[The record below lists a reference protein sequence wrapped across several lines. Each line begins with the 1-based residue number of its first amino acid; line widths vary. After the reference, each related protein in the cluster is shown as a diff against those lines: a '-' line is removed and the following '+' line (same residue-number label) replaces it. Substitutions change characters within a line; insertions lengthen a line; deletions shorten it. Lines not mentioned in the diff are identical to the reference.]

1 MKKLLIY
8 FCGFIITGIFI
19 GILSCSESI
28 ELNDDNADTDISCT
42 GSVDKEEEF
51 ITEAQNYFETEVQ
64 FSEPVST
71 TKKSNKTNFRKFLKK
86 SLLWEEAYVKQLSFG
101 EGIVIPISYEM
112 DLYVSKGNSKIPLT
126 DLSYVLIYLDYNW
139 NWHTEIVTTLPDET
153 YSNSFDENQP
163 FSGGVI
169 IEDWHG
175 NFIKGYTYEL
185 GKVTDIIV
193 NSDTNTKVFSGGC
206 WTTEYQDCISFDGGN
221 TWSCTTYA
229 EETWCGS
236 GASSGGVI
244 GGEGDY
250 PPGGGGMGGNTGG
263 SGDIGDNDDGETHG
277 ELDDTD
283 EIPNPCDTGDDILD
297 DNGIQQSLNSIWEKS
312 NVGRLMSARKEQ
324 GGWIVDNN
332 GSFSFVPYPND
343 WERTACGIQSP
354 SDWLSDIPYNAVA
367 MVHTHPFYQGE
378 DTRSVCGDEGEAS
391 YQGGPSWDDCKVLTE
406 IASKTNNFALE
417 GYVID
422 GNNISKYNWKSVAN
436 TENIEKYVRCGY

>member
-8 FCGFIITGIFI
+8 VCSFIITGIFI
-19 GILSCSESI
+19 VILSCNESI
-28 ELNDDNADTDISCT
+28 EIIDDNADNDVTCTDSQ
-42 GSVDKEEEF
+42 DKDEEF
-51 ITEAQNYFETEVQ
+51 IIEAQNYFETEVQ
-64 FSEPVST
+64 FSEPVSS
-71 TKKSNKTNFRKFLKK
+71 TKKGNKPSIRRLLRK

-101 EGIVIPISYEM
+101 EGIVIPILYEM
-112 DLYVSKGNSKIPLT
+112 DLYVAKGNRKIPLN

-139 NWHTEIVTTLPDET
+139 NWHTEIVTTLPDEA
-153 YSNSFDENQP
+153 YSNSFDEDQP

-175 NFIKGYTYEL
+175 NFIKGYTYEE
-185 GKVTDIIV
+185 GKVTDVII
-193 NSDTNTKVFSGGC
+193 NNDSNTKWFSGEC

-236 GASSGGVI
+236 GASSGGTI

-250 PPGGGGMGGNTGG
+250 PPSGGSTGNTD
-263 SGDIGDNDDGETHG
+263 SDSDNDNNDEDTPE
-277 ELDDTD
+277 ELVL
-283 EIPNPCDTGDDILD
+283 PCNTGDDILD
-297 DNGIQQSLNSIWEKS
+297 DSGIQESLSSIWEAS
-312 NVGRLMSARKEQ
+312 SVGGIMSARKEQ
-324 GGWIVDNN
+324 GGWIVENN
-332 GSFSFVPYPND
+332 GSFSFVPYPDD
-343 WERTACGIQSP
+343 WQRTACGIQSP
-354 SDWLSDIPYNAVA
+354 SDWLSDVPDNAVA

-406 IASKTNNFALE
+406 IASETNNFALE